1 MAVTLAIT
9 QLDDMAWR
17 LGIASTVA
25 PPVDLFVYVDGV
37 LVQTVRSVTGT
48 GEVVLAIEPGT
59 DPYVEV
65 TDRVAQRPKLAF
77 PGNVEIVW
85 DVVEGAEGA
94 ERYRVEEKVA
104 GDWVV
109 RTSVPASG
117 QASYRYRTRWLPDGG
132 GWGGPALD
140 SEFRVIATDA
150 AGNDSVAS
158 LRTVRQVRHPPA
170 PSVTYTYS
178 AGTGK
183 VTIS

>member
-48 GEVVLAIEPGT
+48 GEVILAIEPGT

-65 TDRVAQRPKLAF
+65 TDRVAQRPKLAY

-85 DVVEGAEGA
+85 DAADGA
-94 ERYRVEEKVA
+94 ERYRLEEKVA

-117 QASYRYRTRWLPDGG
+117 QASYRYRTRWLPDAASP
-132 GWGGPALD
+132 PALD

-150 AGNDSVAS
+150 AGNDSLAS